1 MIRKTLY
8 PEIEPYTTGYLKVS
22 DLHTIHYEEVGN
34 PDGMPA
40 LFLHGG
46 PGVGILPSY
55 RRFFD
60 PFYYRVILPDQRS
73 AGRSRPHAE
82 LAENTTWDLV
92 EDLEKIRTHL
102 GINNW
107 VVMGGSWGS
116 TLALSYAITYP
127 ERVAGIII
135 RGVFLARPSEIT
147 WLHHEGGASQIFP
160 DEWERYLAPIAGHTC
175 KNNVEAYYQILTTGN
190 VAEQK
195 SAARAWA
202 RWEAAIMTLLP
213 DPEALEEMSE
223 ESTALSIGRIE
234 CHYTFNKFFMKS
246 DNHILDNCSKIS
258 HIPSRIVQGRHDII
272 CPMISAWELHKALPK
287 SELCIVP
294 DGAHS
299 PMDKGMTHELIRA
312 AEDFKAL

>member
-1 MIRKTLY
+1 MIRKTLF
-8 PEIEPYTTGYLKVS
+8 PEIEPYSTGYVNVS
-22 DLHTIHYEEVGN
+22 DLHSIHYEEAGN
-34 PDGMPA
+34 PDGRPA

-46 PGVGILPSY
+46 PGVGILPAY

-60 PFYYRVILPDQRS
+60 TDFYRVILPDQRG

-82 LAENTTWDLV
+82 LKENTTLDLV
-92 EDLEKIRTHL
+92 EDIERLRIHL

-107 VVMGGSWGS
+107 IVMGGSWGS
-116 TLALSYAITYP
+116 TLALTYAITYP
-127 ERVAGIII
+127 ESVAGLII

-147 WLHHEGGASQIFP
+147 WLHKEGGASQIFP
-160 DEWERYLAPIAGHTC
+160 DEWERYLTPIAGHTYHD
-175 KNNVEAYYQILTTGN
+175 NIEAYYQVLTGGA
-190 VAEQK
+190 VEEQQ
-195 SAARAWA
+195 AAAKAWS

-213 DPEALEEMSE
+213 DPKALDEMTD

-246 DNHILDNCSKIS
+246 DNYILDHCTNIS
-258 HIPSRIVQGRHDII
+258 HIPCRIVQGRYDII
-272 CPMISAWELHKALPK
+272 CPMHSAWELHKALPG
-287 SELCIVP
+287 SELRIVP

-299 PMDKGMTHELIRA
+299 PMEQGMTHELVQA